1 MLKRT
6 RVLVVDDSAF
16 ARMAISKLLT
26 VDPAIDIIGVAS
38 DGITALEK
46 IKSLRPSVVTL
57 DITMPRMDGLTAL
70 RHIMAECPTPVV
82 MVSALTG
89 EQTAA
94 TIEALEL
101 GAVDFFLKPSRLMR
115 VGIEET
121 PQNLANKVKLAA
133 QVNLTSLKQL
143 PTDRPVRRPA
153 ISSSAISS
161 RSPLRRMLVVGSST
175 GGPRALLHLLP
186 ALPGDIPAGILLV
199 QHMPPGFTKSLA
211 ARLNDSS
218 QIAVK
223 EAEQGDKVRPGLA
236 LLAPGDYHMTVSK
249 SGKVSLNQEPPLH
262 GIRPAV
268 DITMESAARAYG
280 KSTLGVVLTGMGS
293 DGTQGAATIK
303 AHGGTVLAE
312 DASTCAVYGMPKS
325 IVDSGYAD
333 GVYPLHEMA
342 SKVMQLC
349 GEEHGLPFEG

>member
-115 VGIEET
+115 VVIAET
-121 PQNLANKVKLAA
+121 PQNLANGNLFISHFIQIPSTAHARRRQLNGRTPSPPSFAA
-133 QVNLTSLKQL
+133 C
-143 PTDRPVRRPA
+143 PARRYSCRYPPC
-153 ISSSAISS
+153 SAYAS
-161 RSPLRRMLVVGSST
+161 
-175 GGPRALLHLLP
+175 
-186 ALPGDIPAGILLV
+186 GI
-199 QHMPPGFTKSLA
+199 H
-211 ARLNDSS
+211 
-218 QIAVK
+218 QIA
-223 EAEQGDKVRPGLA
+223 
-236 LLAPGDYHMTVSK
+236 
-249 SGKVSLNQEPPLH
+249 
-262 GIRPAV
+262 
-268 DITMESAARAYG
+268 
-280 KSTLGVVLTGMGS
+280 GS
-293 DGTQGAATIK
+293 QT
-303 AHGGTVLAE
+303 E
-312 DASTCAVYGMPKS
+312 
-325 IVDSGYAD
+325 
-333 GVYPLHEMA
+333 
-342 SKVMQLC
+342 
-349 GEEHGLPFEG
+349 